1 VKKNKFFKKYNLA
14 QDTISKKEIINLNK
28 WLMQGNQLT
37 KGKLTLQFE
46 KKFSKYLNKKYSVF
60 VNSGSSANL
69 LMLSALIEGGKLKNK
84 KAIVAA
90 VSWVTTVTPFMQ
102 LNFDIDLCDCD
113 VNNLG
118 VDINHFEYLCKKNK
132 PSVAIIVN
140 VLGHPND
147 IHKIKKICKKYNVIL
162 LEDSCEALGTTLG
175 SKKIGTHGLASSFS
189 FYYGHHISTI
199 EGGMVTTDDFDF
211 YNVMLSIRSHGWSR
225 DIAKSKKKK
234 LLKKYKV
241 DEFRDLYT
249 FYYSGYNLRSTD
261 LNAFLGLGQLK
272 KINKI
277 SQVRYNNFLSY
288 KENLKN
294 FWYQGSLSNFISSF
308 AYGTLVKNR
317 MEVYKYLKKFNIE
330 TRPLICGNIGR
341 HPFWTKKNGSSIL
354 INADI
359 VHEYGL
365 YLPNHYNLK
374 KEDILFI
381 CQKFNEIAIPKFF

>member
-1 VKKNKFFKKYNLA
+1 MKKYALA
-14 QDTISKKEIINLNK
+14 QDTISKKEIVSLTK
-28 WLMQGNQLT
+28 WLLKDNQLT
-37 KGKLTLQFE
+37 KGRLTIEFE
-46 KKFSKYLNKKYSVF
+46 KKFSKFINSKYSIF

-69 LMLSALIEGGKLKNK
+69 LMLSGLLESGRLKNK

-118 VDINHFEYLCKKNK
+118 VDLDHFEYLCKKNK
-132 PSVAIIVN
+132 PSIAMLVN

-147 IHKIKKICKKYNVIL
+147 IYKIKTICKKYDVIL
-162 LEDSCEALGTTLG
+162 LEDSCEALGTKLDK
-175 SKKIGTHGLASSFS
+175 KKIGTHGLSSSFS

-199 EGGMVTTDDFDF
+199 EGGMVITDDFDL
-211 YNVMLSIRSHGWSR
+211 YNIMLSIRSHGWSR
-225 DIAKSKKKK
+225 DIHKRAKKK
-234 LLKKYKV
+234 LLQEYKV

-272 KINKI
+272 KLNKI
-277 SQVRYNNFLSY
+277 CQVRYDNFKAYEKNLSD
-288 KENLKN
+288 
-294 FWYQGSLSNFISSF
+294 FWCQKSSSNFISSF

-317 MEVYKYLKKFNIE
+317 MQVYEYLKKFNIE

-341 HPFWTKKNGSSIL
+341 HPFWVKKYGNCIL
-354 INADI
+354 KNADI
-359 VHEYGL
+359 VHEFGL
-365 YLPNHYNLK
+365 YLPNHYNLSSNDIFFISK
-374 KEDILFI
+374 KF
-381 CQKFNEIAIPKFF
+381 KEIAVPKFF